1 MITAGSEPPQDNH
14 QLRTDIA
21 MELLIPPYEPYEP
34 YELAHFKPSLV
45 RRVRRVRRGT
55 INPNQKGTIHD
66 SR

>member
-21 MELLIPPYEPYEP
+21 MELLIPPYELYEP

-45 RRVRRVRRGT
+45 RKVRRVRRGT
-55 INPNQKGTIHD
+55 INLSQKGTTD
-66 SR
+66 DTR